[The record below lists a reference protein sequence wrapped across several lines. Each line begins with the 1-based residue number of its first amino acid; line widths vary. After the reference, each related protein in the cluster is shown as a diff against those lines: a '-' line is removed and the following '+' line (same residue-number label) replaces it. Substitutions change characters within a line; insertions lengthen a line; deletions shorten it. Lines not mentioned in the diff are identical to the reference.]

1 MSGNKKMEV
10 INEDGVKSIIENYV
24 INGEQDSL
32 EMLQY
37 VDSGVLTAKQWKN
50 TFKKFKYEDDE
61 EINYRLT
68 DALFVLVDN
77 NPEKTE
83 NLIPEELVSKFKEG
97 VSEII
102 IEDISKC
109 DGRMAAYCAD
119 RGLLKGGDWE
129 IVFKNLHYK
138 AGMRNH
144 SYNNDLTAA
153 LSVATKGGKYKDML
167 HSMHANLR
175 DRFKTELIKFSTSAY
190 Q

>member
-1 MSGNKKMEV
+1 MSGNKKMGLMD
-10 INEDGVKSIIENYV
+10 EDGVKAIIESYV
-24 INGEQDSL
+24 VNGEQDSL
-32 EMLQY
+32 EMLQNM
-37 VDSGVLTAKQWKN
+37 DSGLLTAKQWKN
-50 TFKKFKYEDDE
+50 AFKKFKYEDDE

-68 DALFVLVDN
+68 DALFVVVDN
-77 NPEKTE
+77 SPEKAE

-109 DGRMAAYCAD
+109 DGRMAAHCAD
-119 RGLLKGGDWE
+119 RVLLKGEDWE
-129 IVFKNLHYK
+129 VVFKNLHYK

-153 LSVATKGGKYKDML
+153 LAVATKGGKYKDML
-167 HSMHANLR
+167 HSMHENLR
-175 DRFKTELIKFSTSAY
+175 DRFKAELLKFSPGAH